1 MYEQLDI
8 FSYIEPQKEHITF
21 NPIEEFA
28 KHGSGFVNGKK
39 RIIDLTGQ
47 KFGRLYVES
56 LLDTKH
62 GARFECI
69 CDCGN
74 KTIQRGYD
82 LRKGNVVSCGCYQR
96 ENASKN
102 MRKWV
107 LNEQT

>member
-1 MYEQLDI
+1 MGR
-8 FSYIEPQKEHITF
+8 PK
-21 NPIEEFA
+21 
-28 KHGSGFVNGKK
+28 
-39 RIIDLTGQ
+39 IDLTGQ

-56 LLDTKH
+56 LFDTKH